1 MSARRVALLLG
12 FSLLALTGCD
22 KLSSLTGS
30 EPAIAPADT
39 IYTGTIV
46 TMDGLQPAAE
56 AVAVQDGRIIAVGT
70 QADVM
75 KHRAAVTKVREL
87 GDAVM
92 LPGFVD
98 AHSYFMKA
106 VADAGGDRSN
116 AINTVQR
123 EYARNGYTTISNGTT
138 SWQDY
143 QSLQQAAQAN
153 QLLLDVIALADYA
166 DINQYTGNQVD
177 LSGTTY
183 DHRLRV
189 GGVKVVVDGL
199 PETKQAY
206 LSLPLLLSDGPNG
219 EKNWRGQPLYTEE
232 ALNSAV
238 SAIVQQ
244 GAPVVAEAHG
254 DSAIDMV
261 LLALHR
267 NGVGE
272 EQDRRDVII
281 HSEFLRPGDQI
292 SQYKRAG
299 VVPSFCTNRIYALG
313 DAYAQTVGGRRA
325 NEVGPLKSAFYIK
338 ASNHTDY
345 PETALN
351 PMMTVWTAVNRLT
364 ESGKVLEEWQ
374 RVDVP
379 TALRSIT
386 IDAAWQYHEDANKGS
401 ITVGKAADFVLLD
414 ENPLTADPAM
424 LKDIQVLETIKD
436 GNTVYRMDYTLAQ

>member
-1 MSARRVALLLG
+1 MFARRVALLLG
-12 FSLLALTGCD
+12 FSLLTLTGCD

-46 TMDGLQPAAE
+46 TMDELQPAAD
-56 AVAVQDGRIIAVGT
+56 AVAVKDGRIIAVGT
-70 QADVM
+70 QTEVM
-75 KHRAAVTKVREL
+75 KHRAAVTQVREL

-106 VADAGGDRSN
+106 VADAGGDMSN

-143 QSLQQAAQAN
+143 RGLQQAAQAN
-153 QLLLDVIALADYA
+153 QLLLDVVAIADYS
-166 DINQYTGNQVD
+166 DMNQYTRNHVD
-177 LSGTTY
+177 LSGTAY
-183 DHRLRV
+183 DKRLRV
-189 GGVKVVVDGL
+189 GGVKLVVDGS
-199 PETKQAY
+199 PETKMAY

-219 EKNWRGQPLYTEE
+219 EKNWRGQSNYTDKE
-232 ALNSAV
+232 LD
-238 SAIVQQ
+238 SAISVIIKQ

-267 NGVGE
+267 NGVSE

-281 HSEFLRPGDQI
+281 HSEFLRPGDQT
-292 SQYKRAG
+292 SQYKRTG
-299 VVPSFCTNRIYALG
+299 LVPSFCTNRIYALG
-313 DAYAQTVGGRRA
+313 DLYAQTVGGRRA
-325 NEVGPLKSAFYIK
+325 NEVSPLKSAYYIK

-345 PETALN
+345 PETSLN

-364 ESGKVLEEWQ
+364 QSGKVLEEWQ
-374 RVDVP
+374 RVEVL

-386 IDAAWQYHEDANKGS
+386 IDAAWQYHEDSNKGS
-401 ITVGKAADFVLLD
+401 ITAGKAADFVLLD

-424 LKDIQVLETIKD
+424 LKDIQVMETIKD
-436 GNTVYRMDYTLAQ
+436 GNTVYRMDYALAE